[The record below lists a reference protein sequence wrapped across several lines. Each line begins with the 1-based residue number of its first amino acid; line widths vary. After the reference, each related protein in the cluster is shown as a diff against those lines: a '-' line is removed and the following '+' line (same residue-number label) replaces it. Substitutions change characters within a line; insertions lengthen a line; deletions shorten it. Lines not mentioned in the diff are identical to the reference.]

1 MIVEIEIPKQL
12 YEMLL
17 IEAAKTGSAAGVPLA
32 VEEIAEHCFKKF
44 MERNSDHVKQ

>member
-1 MIVEIEIPKQL
+1 MEIEIPKQL

-44 MERNSDHVKQ
+44 MERNSEHANQ

>member
-1 MIVEIEIPKQL
+1 MEIEIPKQL

-17 IEAAKTGSAAGVPLA
+17 IEAVRTSSAAGVPLA

-44 MERNSDHVKQ
+44 MERNSEHANQ